1 MIRSVVIIGSG
12 NLAEALARAVAA
24 SPLSLRQ
31 VFGRNRDR
39 VAAVAALSGTVGESD
54 PSRLARADIYLIAVS
69 DAAVAEVASSLPIAA
84 AAVVAHTAGSV
95 PVDALARFPRRA
107 VFYPFQT
114 FTKGREV
121 DFSEIPILVETASPD
136 LRGEVEAFARCLS
149 RTVLYADSALRGQVH
164 LAGVFACNFA
174 NHLFE
179 LGGEVRFN
187 TALTGLHTRNGAL
200 TGIETTAGPVSCEQ
214 LILAIGHSARD
225 TFAMLHGLGLPLEC
239 KPFSVGFRA
248 EHLQTEI
255 DKSLYHGAAGHPALP
270 KGEYQLSQHVGGGR
284 GVYTFCMCPGGYV
297 VNASSE
303 EHRLAVNGMSY
314 HDRAGENANS
324 AVIVTVTPDDFGSD
338 HPLAGISFQR
348 SLEEKA
354 YQAGQGKIPVQRFG
368 DFKEDQITTSYG
380 MVHSCMKGASVFGD
394 VRGIFPE
401 EIAQSLED
409 GITAMDH
416 KIHGFADND
425 ALLSGVESRTSSP
438 VRIERDENFV
448 CASCD
453 WIYPCGEGAGYAGGI
468 TSAAMDGM
476 KVAEAIIQKYKS

>member
-54 PSRLARADIYLIAVS
+54 PSRLARADIYLIAV
-69 DAAVAEVASSLPIAA
+69 AEVASSLPIDA

-179 LGGEVRFN
+179 LGGEVLRR
-187 TALTGLHTRNGAL
+187 AGVSADLLRPLIA
-200 TGIETTAGPVSCEQ
+200 ETTAKALAAARPAAVQTGP
-214 LILAIGHSARD
+214 A
-225 TFAMLHGLGLPLEC
+225 
-239 KPFSVGFRA
+239 
-248 EHLQTEI
+248 
-255 DKSLYHGAAGHPALP
+255 
-270 KGEYQLSQHVGGGR
+270 
-284 GVYTFCMCPGGYV
+284 
-297 VNASSE
+297 
-303 EHRLAVNGMSY
+303 
-314 HDRAGENANS
+314 
-324 AVIVTVTPDDFGSD
+324 
-338 HPLAGISFQR
+338 
-348 SLEEKA
+348 
-354 YQAGQGKIPVQRFG
+354 
-368 DFKEDQITTSYG
+368 
-380 MVHSCMKGASVFGD
+380 
-394 VRGIFPE
+394 VRGDLPTQE
-401 EIAQSLED
+401 RHLRLL
-409 GITAMDH
+409 
-416 KIHGFADND
+416 ADD
-425 ALLSGVESRTSSP
+425 ALLSDIYRLITQSIWETSRKIS
-438 VRIERDENFV
+438 
-448 CASCD
+448 
-453 WIYPCGEGAGYAGGI
+453 
-468 TSAAMDGM
+468 
-476 KVAEAIIQKYKS
+476 

>member
-24 SPLSLRQ
+24 SPLGLRQ

-69 DAAVAEVASSLPIAA
+69 DAAVAEVASSLPIDA

-179 LGGEVRFN
+179 LGGEVLRR
-187 TALTGLHTRNGAL
+187 AGVSADLLRPL
-200 TGIETTAGPVSCEQ
+200 IVETTAKALAAVQTGP
-214 LILAIGHSARD
+214 A
-225 TFAMLHGLGLPLEC
+225 
-239 KPFSVGFRA
+239 
-248 EHLQTEI
+248 
-255 DKSLYHGAAGHPALP
+255 
-270 KGEYQLSQHVGGGR
+270 
-284 GVYTFCMCPGGYV
+284 
-297 VNASSE
+297 
-303 EHRLAVNGMSY
+303 
-314 HDRAGENANS
+314 
-324 AVIVTVTPDDFGSD
+324 
-338 HPLAGISFQR
+338 
-348 SLEEKA
+348 
-354 YQAGQGKIPVQRFG
+354 
-368 DFKEDQITTSYG
+368 
-380 MVHSCMKGASVFGD
+380 
-394 VRGIFPE
+394 VRGDLPTQE
-401 EIAQSLED
+401 RHLRLL
-409 GITAMDH
+409 
-416 KIHGFADND
+416 ADD
-425 ALLSGVESRTSSP
+425 ALLSDIYRLITQSIWETSRKIS
-438 VRIERDENFV
+438 
-448 CASCD
+448 
-453 WIYPCGEGAGYAGGI
+453 
-468 TSAAMDGM
+468 
-476 KVAEAIIQKYKS
+476 